1 MVALWNTIWKFR
13 SLEIEGWQPV
23 KMVTDYIAQNN
34 MRDELLLACGKYNL
48 NPDYVKEAGNILH
61 CWGMLLVIIVVFAL
75 LSVVLLEFIDRD
87 KR

>member
-1 MVALWNTIWKFR
+1 MQIV
-13 SLEIEGWQPV
+13 PV
-23 KMVTDYIAQNN
+23 FP
-34 MRDELLLACGKYNL
+34 RFLPGKYNL